1 MSARQF
7 HNALRILLNIDVDAL
22 LAAGVVD
29 GNWGTPDASSRM
41 QLAAFI
47 EDPLRECLRMP
58 DANFD
63 RLYALIQ
70 SRQPQRAPAPF
81 NLPIFDAE
89 DRSGEAA

>member
-7 HNALRILLNIDVDAL
+7 HNALRILLNIDVDSL

-29 GNWGTPDASSRM
+29 ENWGTPEASSRK

-47 EDPLRECLRMP
+47 EDPLRECLHMP

-70 SRQPQRAPAPF
+70 SRQPQRAPTHF